1 MFRTFLICIGLMA
14 LIAVVIAGAVARAG
28 GEPPA
33 VAAISPT
40 TKARAGAVDSDSK
53 PRAQTDSAPSG
64 DETALAGKTAPA
76 GKSASA
82 DKSAPKGGGAQQG
95 NAKSDKT
102 DGDPTGAVKL
112 SGESVVGNQN
122 APKSLVLVPWKS
134 AEIGKMPGLSML
146 LDDSV
151 RPVDKDVFMR
161 ELAYYR
167 IRAGAK

>member
-1 MFRTFLICIGLMA
+1 MFRNFLICIGLMA
-14 LIAVVIAGAVARAG
+14 LIAVVIAGAVAWAAG
-28 GEPPA
+28 DSPA
-33 VAAISPT
+33 AAAASVT
-40 TKARAGAVDSDSK
+40 AKTRTDAVRNASK
-53 PRAQTDSAPSG
+53 PKSPIDK
-64 DETALAGKTAPA
+64 DALAGKDAPA
-76 GKSASA
+76 
-82 DKSAPKGGGAQQG
+82 DKGSPNGSDAQQA
-95 NAKSDKT
+95 NAKTDKT
-102 DGDPTGAVKL
+102 DRDPTGAVKL

-167 IRAGAK
+167 IRVGAK